1 MEFAFEEKL
10 EKTADFKVIVS
21 DGTTVNTYT
30 KDECGFSVDCKR
42 LYVPVQLKAG
52 KYYSIKVTAGSL
64 KEAKAGSTLKNNQIV
79 LPLISSVNGINLSM
93 TTPYNQ
99 DEAPLTTRII
109 LSAKDN
115 EGKDTNIKDNVEAT
129 LEGKSADGSL
139 THNIGTV
146 TGIANGN
153 KLVFTP
159 QEGQQLRPNYT

>member
-30 KDECGFSVDCKR
+30 KDSKECVISTDNR

-52 KYYSIKVTAGSL
+52 KYYSIKITAGSL
-64 KEAKAGSTLKNNQIV
+64 KDATAGSTLKNNQIV
-79 LPLISSVNGINLSM
+79 LHLISSMKGTNLSM

-109 LSAKDN
+109 LSAKD
-115 EGKDTNIKDNVEAT
+115 KDGNNKNIIDNVTAT
-129 LEGKSADGSL
+129 LEGKAQTEASP
-139 THNIGTV
+139 TT
-146 TGIANGN
+146 
-153 KLVFTP
+153 
-159 QEGQQLRPNYT
+159 